1 MFLKLDSL
9 QKTREIRNHPSSS
22 FKVGKFQGHLN
33 GYLINSTWCG
43 ASKETHSW
51 ARLESETSGAVS
63 RRKKIMTDIS
73 IRPVHT
79 HNITQLWFLVAF
91 KPVLSLSNAESDLLL
106 DKQPMLLWFLAF
118 AVFSFSPV
126 FACNPP
132 IHSCLQEHPPSQ
144 KYWRGDLRLIRIPT
158 DRQTA
163 YHLHFFHAKPLLSLF
178 LWVFCPS
185 SSSSSSSSSRV
196 PHDQIFRA
204 QFQYFL
210 FSYLVRKL
218 KPLRL
223 WSWASI

>member
-1 MFLKLDSL
+1 MFLKLNNL
-9 QKTREIRNHPSSS
+9 PKTREICNHPSSS

-43 ASKETHSW
+43 ASKETHSR
-51 ARLESETSGAVS
+51 ARLESETSSAVS

-73 IRPVHT
+73 ISPVHT

-106 DKQPMLLWFLAF
+106 DKQPMLLRFLAF

-126 FACNPP
+126 CACNPP
-132 IHSCLQEHPPSQ
+132 IHSCYKSTRRRTSTGEGIWDSSEF
-144 KYWRGDLRLIRIPT
+144 RLIGKQLTISI
-158 DRQTA
+158 
-163 YHLHFFHAKPLLSLF
+163 FFHAKPLLSLF

-185 SSSSSSSSSRV
+185 SSSRV
-196 PHDQIFRA
+196 PHDQIFKA
-204 QFQYFL
+204 QFQYFP
-210 FSYLVRKL
+210 FCYLVRKL